1 MFSLSTSYQQAK
13 ENLDIFLEQIER
25 ENSIGVITRKGH
37 QDIAFLPA
45 KELSSI
51 LETIHLLRSPANAQ
65 RIFDSLQRSLERDS
79 NPPSTETI
87 EELCQEL
94 NISL

>member
-13 ENLDIFLEQIER
+13 ENLDVFLEKIER

-37 QDIAFLPA
+37 KDIAFLPA

-51 LETIHLLRSPANAQ
+51 L
-65 RIFDSLQRSLERDS
+65 
-79 NPPSTETI
+79 
-87 EELCQEL
+87 
-94 NISL
+94 